1 MRAAS
6 RLDPV
11 GAFDEATGSL
21 DQVPLETAIGCCDAY
36 SIPGYERLPQH
47 SISPRLAQAMR
58 LARRRKS
65 SRKQRAD
72 PSAPASPLPATL
84 PAQTVER
91 DDTRITRIG

>member
-36 SIPGYERLPQH
+36 SIPGYELLPQNAVPPH
-47 SISPRLAQAMR
+47 VAQAMR
-58 LARRRKS
+58 LARRR
-65 SRKQRAD
+65 QRAIVEAGRR
-72 PSAPASPLPATL
+72 SARSRGEL
-84 PAQTVER
+84 R
-91 DDTRITRIG
+91 